1 MELSLQ
7 LLLQSFRVY
16 VCICQKVNIL
26 GKAPSGEELKNVKYN
41 SGCQM
46 SSGKALDSRVGSRN
60 YQKATGPRVFSAASQ
75 TLLTLFLITAVVR
88 VQFRELPESPQEF
101 RLCCPFVSGV
111 ASCVRPSGCVMAA
124 ESKSPR
130 VWKQRNKGRPR
141 SAERT

>member
-1 MELSLQ
+1 MQ
-7 LLLQSFRVY
+7 LLLQSFRVF

-46 SSGKALDSRVGSRN
+46 SSGKALDSCVGSRN
-60 YQKATGPRVFSAASQ
+60 YQKATGPRVFAAATQ

-88 VQFRELPESPQEF
+88 VQFRELPESLQSSVSVVHSSPSWPLVYNLQVVLWRRSQRVPVF
-101 RLCCPFVSGV
+101 R
-111 ASCVRPSGCVMAA
+111 
-124 ESKSPR
+124 
-130 VWKQRNKGRPR
+130 KQRNKGRPR